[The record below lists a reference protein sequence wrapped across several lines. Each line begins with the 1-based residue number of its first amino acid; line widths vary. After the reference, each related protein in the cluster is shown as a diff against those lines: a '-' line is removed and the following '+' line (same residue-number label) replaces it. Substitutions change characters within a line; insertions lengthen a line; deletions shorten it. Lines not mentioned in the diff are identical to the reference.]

1 MTIKPPF
8 DVKTD
13 LNIFAFSDGQEI
25 ATKICKELGIE
36 LSKLEERHFEDGEHK
51 CRPLQS
57 VRNQDVYVIQSLFS
71 DENLSVND
79 KLCRLLF
86 FIGALKDAAAKQV
99 TVIIPYLCYARKD
112 RKTKS
117 RDPVTT
123 RYMAMLLEAV
133 GIHRIVVVDVHNLAA
148 YQNAFRCNSEHL
160 EAKNLFIDY
169 LVEEHGDENL
179 IVVSPDVG
187 GIKRAEIFREV
198 LMHRI
203 NKPVASAF
211 MEKKRSAGIVSGEAV
226 VGDVINKTAIIIDDL
241 ISTGGT
247 IVRTANACKAK
258 GCNKV
263 YAAATHGVFT
273 TGSNQ
278 LFNCESLEKIVI
290 TNTIPG
296 SHLKNEIDND
306 KLVSVDIS
314 PLLSK
319 AIKRINSGN
328 SIVELLE
335 G

>member
-1 MTIKPPF
+1 MVIKPSF
-8 DVKTD
+8 DVKND
-13 LNIFAFSDGQEI
+13 LSVFAFSDGEVTAI
-25 ATKICKELGIE
+25 KICKELGIE

-51 CRPLQS
+51 CRSLQS

-71 DENLSVND
+71 DEKLSVND

-86 FIGALKDAAAKQV
+86 FIGALKDAAARQV

-133 GIHRIVVVDVHNLAA
+133 GINRVVVVDVHNLAA
-148 YQNAFRCNSEHL
+148 YQNAFRCSSEHL

-169 LVEEHGDENL
+169 FVNEFGDEDL
-179 IVVSPDVG
+179 IVVSPDIG
-187 GIKRAEIFREV
+187 GVKRAEIFREA
-198 LMHRI
+198 LMRRI
-203 NKPVASAF
+203 GRPVVSAF
-211 MEKKRSAGIVSGEAV
+211 MEKKRSAGVVSGEAV
-226 VGDVINKTAIIIDDL
+226 VGDVKNKTAIIIDDL

-247 IVRTANACKAK
+247 IVRTANVCKAK

-273 TGSNQ
+273 GGSDQ
-278 LFNCESLEKIVI
+278 LFTCKSLEKIVI
-290 TNTIPG
+290 TNTIPC
-296 SHLKNEIDND
+296 SRLKNEIDNN
-306 KLVSVDIS
+306 KLISVDIS
-314 PLLSK
+314 PLLSE
-319 AIKRINSGN
+319 AIKRIYSGN

-335 G
+335 S